1 MVETW
6 RCVDAFVYH
15 FLIVQILFD
24 YKVLK
29 GKDQIS
35 LKEKK
40 ILLHCLLLFSAY
52 FGYLIKRSTLGFS
65 DWNRVVNN
73 NEGMA
78 AVKS

>member
-6 RCVDAFVYH
+6 RCADTFVSH
-15 FLIVQILFD
+15 FLIVQILLD

-35 LKEKK
+35 LKKKKK
-40 ILLHCLLLFSAY
+40 ISLHYLLLFSTY
-52 FGYLIKRSTLGFS
+52 FGYLIKLTTLGFS

-73 NEGMA
+73 NEPNGGC
-78 AVKS
+78 

>member
-1 MVETW
+1 MIATW
-6 RCVDAFVYH
+6 RCVDAFVSH
-15 FLIVQILFD
+15 FLIVQILLD
-24 YKVLK
+24 YKVLM

-35 LKEKK
+35 LKKKK

-52 FGYLIKRSTLGFS
+52 FGYVIKLTTLGFS

-73 NEGMA
+73 NERMA